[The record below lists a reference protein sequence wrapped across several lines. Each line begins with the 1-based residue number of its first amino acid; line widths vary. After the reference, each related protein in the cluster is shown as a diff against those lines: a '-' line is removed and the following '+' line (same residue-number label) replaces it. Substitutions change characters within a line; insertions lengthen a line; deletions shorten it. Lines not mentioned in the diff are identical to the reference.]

1 MYKRSKKGK
10 HKLMVLK
17 MRNDYRQRAIK
28 RITKECF
35 IYSYIKMFAE
45 LDAMNVNLRYCK

>member
-17 MRNDYRQRAIK
+17 WEM
-28 RITKECF
+28 ITDRERLKE
-35 IYSYIKMFAE
+35 SQKNALYIPI
-45 LDAMNVNLRYCK
+45 